1 MDPGISSSQATPSRR
16 GWRRRSS
23 SISIRQIDSNTYK
36 KNWRIHRASMN
47 AATNP
52 NTLGATHESAEPSTH
67 EQPSSAGSSDGTIL
81 MLVPSFCYW

>member
-1 MDPGISSSQATPSRR
+1 
-16 GWRRRSS
+16 
-23 SISIRQIDSNTYK
+23 
-36 KNWRIHRASMN
+36 MN

-81 MLVPSFCYW
+81 MLVPSFCYWWLLSAQILTTFSQCLLRKNIILWTI

>member
-1 MDPGISSSQATPSRR
+1 
-16 GWRRRSS
+16 
-23 SISIRQIDSNTYK
+23 
-36 KNWRIHRASMN
+36 MN

-81 MLVPSFCYW
+81 MLVPSFCY